1 MTEYVQVGDLQVA
14 RVLFDFV
21 QNEATPEPAS
31 TPLHSG
37 PVRTN

>member
-31 TPLHSG
+31 MRTHSG